1 MHQGPRSLLK
11 DLTSLHRSATL
22 RRMTNLL
29 QECRMVEF
37 KQAKG
42 SVFMQ
47 EGLIHRTS
55 SGIAVRSKSELL
67 IAEALTNA
75 GLNFT
80 YETELKL
87 GGGVRY
93 PDFTIEDDIT
103 GRVFYWEH
111 LGMME
116 REDYKRAWTAKE
128 AWYRENG
135 IQHADHTNPA
145 TKSLITT
152 IESNG
157 KFDMGIV
164 QELIS
169 VHFGR

>member
-1 MHQGPRSLLK
+1 
-11 DLTSLHRSATL
+11 
-22 RRMTNLL
+22 
-29 QECRMVEF
+29 
-37 KQAKG
+37 
-42 SVFMQ
+42 
-47 EGLIHRTS
+47 
-55 SGIAVRSKSELL
+55 L

-87 GGGVRY
+87 GGSVRY

-135 IQHADHTNPA
+135 IQHADQKNPA
-145 TKSLITT
+145 LKSLITT

-164 QELIS
+164 QELIA